1 MSTKVSRGRVGDE
14 PNPIDVHV
22 GQRVRMYRSLRGMSQ
37 EKLAEEL
44 GVTFQQVQKYETGY
58 NRISASRLWD
68 ISQVLNTPIVCFYQD
83 MSSEVTSLSPRH
95 ITEEKI
101 DTASSTVEQISQL
114 YNDDPM
120 ARRETLSLVRA
131 YYKIPDRSVAHKI
144 FDLITKLAADVEYE
158 VDVQPQEQGIKNK
171 RKTKKQK

>member
-1 MSTKVSRGRVGDE
+1 MNTKVSRGRVGDE
-14 PNPIDVHV
+14 PNPVDVHV

-37 EKLAEEL
+37 EKLAEAL

-68 ISQVLNTPIVCFYQD
+68 ISQVLNTPVAYFYQD

-95 ITEEKI
+95 ITEEKV
-101 DTASSTVEQISQL
+101 DTAGSTVEQITQL

-120 ARRETLSLVRA
+120 ARKETLALVRA
-131 YYKIPDRSVAHKI
+131 YYKIPNRAVAHKI
-144 FDLITKLAADVEYE
+144 FDLIKLAADIDDEL
-158 VDVQPQEQGIKNK
+158 DLLQPNEKNK
-171 RKTKKQK
+171 NKGKADK